1 MKKIRL
7 TKQEKAI
14 ENKIVKGE
22 YIPASKAEINKIV
35 RAIARR
41 KKDTVLNIRINSE
54 DLGNIKQKAKRVGIP
69 YQTFIAEILHHYAD

>member
-14 ENKIVKGE
+14 EKNIVNGK
-22 YIPASKAEINKIV
+22 YIQASKAEINKIA
-35 RAIARR
+35 RAIIRR

-69 YQTFIAEILHHYAD
+69 YQTFIAEILHHYAG